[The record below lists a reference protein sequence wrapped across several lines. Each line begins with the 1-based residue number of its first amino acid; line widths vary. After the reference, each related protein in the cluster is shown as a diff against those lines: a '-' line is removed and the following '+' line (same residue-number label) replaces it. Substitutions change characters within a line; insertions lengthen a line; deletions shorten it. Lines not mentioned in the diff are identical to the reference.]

1 MTYKGDRNGIAR
13 QVKGREPRTFDG
25 WRSGSS
31 GDTAK
36 QEKTTVKKEKERMRL
51 VQVDGNVKPVP
62 VD

>member
-31 GDTAK
+31 GDTVK
-36 QEKTTVKKEKERMRL
+36 PEKAAVNEKKERVRL
-51 VQVDGNVKPVP
+51 VQVDGKIKTVP
-62 VD
+62 VK

>member
-1 MTYKGDRNGIAR
+1 MMYKSDRNGIAR
-13 QVKGREPRTFDG
+13 QVKGREPRPYDG

-36 QEKTTVKKEKERMRL
+36 QEKTTDKKEKERMRL
-51 VQVDGNVKPVP
+51 VQVDGRIKPVP